1 MVIMA
6 MHYGHMVCKIYEL
19 NISKFEIMS
28 LCLEKQKFE
37 NMYV

>member
-6 MHYGHMVCKIYEL
+6 MHYGHIVCKIYKL
-19 NISKFEIMS
+19 NISKFVPLS